1 MNKLYLL
8 LALGIA
14 AKQGEAKIHL
24 KQDMEDWDMDDW
36 EDMDMT
42 DWSDGWWAGDCI
54 DPESM
59 SSTFGGL
66 IYDCG
71 SNCLS

>member
-1 MNKLYLL
+1 
-8 LALGIA
+8 
-14 AKQGEAKIHL
+14 
-24 KQDMEDWDMDDW
+24 MEDWDMDDW